1 MTIVNKQKGVDLN
14 MESSNGVANAT
25 KEATGLLLRNDNCQ
39 QTERS

>member
-25 KEATGLLLRNDNCQ
+25 EEPTGMLLSESPGSQLK
-39 QTERS
+39 T